1 LLFGRVFAGSWKE
14 GTGKVSEAVG
24 MRDFYDIVDII
35 ATLSSTATNPPSL
48 EPLELAQNLAGTCT
62 VRVYTL
68 QMLPLG
74 STPTDILHGDSRKK
88 TTLCCLPQLC
98 CLPLCIADIRIIR
111 TATRQPFLVFQTTKV
126 LSEVAG
132 KF

>member
-1 LLFGRVFAGSWKE
+1 LLSGRVFAGSWKE

-88 TTLCCLPQLC
+88 N
-98 CLPLCIADIRIIR
+98 DIVLF
-111 TATRQPFLVFQTTKV
+111 ATVV
-126 LSEVAG
+126 LLAVVHRRH
-132 KF
+132 KDH